1 MTLDL
6 FDDLLANDQPQ
17 QPQEIFA
24 GAFVLHRFALENETA
39 LLEDIKRTIAIAPL
53 QKMRTPSGLPMSVTT
68 TSCGTAGWVSDAY
81 GYRYTKRNLHS
92 QQQWPPM
99 PNSFFTLAQ
108 HAAKTAGFDN
118 YSPDSCLINRYQVGA
133 KMTLHQD
140 KNEKDFRQPIV
151 SVSLGLPAIF
161 LLGGMERSD
170 KTLRIPLAHG
180 DVVVWGG
187 SSRLRFHGILPI
199 KAGNHPLV
207 GEQRINLTF
216 RKAF

>member
-1 MTLDL
+1 
-6 FDDLLANDQPQ
+6 
-17 QPQEIFA
+17 
-24 GAFVLHRFALENETA
+24 
-39 LLEDIKRTIAIAPL
+39 
-53 QKMRTPSGLPMSVTT
+53 MSVTT

-81 GYRYTKRNLHS
+81 GYRYTKRNLQS

-99 PNSFFTLAQ
+99 PECFFTLAQ
-108 HAAKTAGFDN
+108 TAAQTAGFEN

-140 KNEKDFRQPIV
+140 KNEKDFSQPIV

-161 LLGGMERSD
+161 LLGGMERGD
-170 KTLRIPLAHG
+170 KTLRIPLTHG

-187 SSRLRFHGILPI
+187 PSRLRFHGVLPI
-199 KAGNHPLV
+199 KAGNHPLL